1 MKRNTLINIYKKIL
15 NNIIEKVDKYTFGR
29 HNKFDNYFYLNYILR
44 ILFYGEYW
52 IRTPW
57 CSYLS
62 VIHFNVFFVIDQL

>member
-29 HNKFDNYFYLNYILR
+29 HNKFNNYFYLNYILR

-52 IRTPW
+52 IQCRKPK
-57 CSYLS
+57 
-62 VIHFNVFFVIDQL
+62 IIKKKMFKVFY